1 MTMRW
6 FVITSVT
13 LNIVLS
19 NLCMMPM
26 AYAHLAPQTVA
37 GAIEMAMTPSIPMTP
52 ADCEGCVRM
61 SARLSES
68 VFPAGPIHC
77 ESGHCLEQGTQ
88 VVGVSF
94 ASGQAGDQMSAP
106 STESVQLSAVSG
118 FALSEA
124 HDPPATIAFTSITV
138 LRL

>member
-1 MTMRW
+1 MRW

-26 AYAHLAPQTVA
+26 AYAHLAPQPVA
-37 GAIEMAMTPSIPMTP
+37 GAIEMAMTPSMPMTP
-52 ADCEGCVRM
+52 ADCEGCARM

-68 VFPAGPIHC
+68 VFPAGPVHC
-77 ESGHCLEQGTQ
+77 DSGHCFEQTAPLVDSS
-88 VVGVSF
+88 VVSG
-94 ASGQAGDQMSAP
+94 AS
-106 STESVQLSAVSG
+106 LSAINQASDTENIEL
-118 FALSEA
+118 AANDDRSQLA
-124 HDPPATIAFTSITV
+124 THAPPIAFTFTSTEV